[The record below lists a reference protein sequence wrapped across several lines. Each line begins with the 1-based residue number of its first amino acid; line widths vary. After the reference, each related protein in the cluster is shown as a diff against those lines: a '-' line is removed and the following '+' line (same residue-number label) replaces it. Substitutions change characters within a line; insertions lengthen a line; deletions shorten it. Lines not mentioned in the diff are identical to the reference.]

1 MTTYRTEWECCDSAV
16 ETECWIPE
24 QCPLCNPDPAAWVA
38 AWATE
43 WRWQVACLV
52 WAEQCRFKQYEFGDT
67 SVGDGFKALV
77 IGTEAMFA
85 LATELQP

>member
-1 MTTYRTEWECCDSAV
+1 
-16 ETECWIPE
+16 
-24 QCPLCNPDPAAWVA
+24 
-38 AWATE
+38 
-43 WRWQVACLV
+43 V